1 MNRTQ
6 FAGESPR
13 QLDEGDTG
21 CMIRQLLLAYARGQR
36 VETIAVVGNAP
47 MAPDAGR
54 AALVDGSDLVFR
66 MTTFAVDEPD
76 DEPTYGRRTDVV
88 VIHRGVVVSPYTF
101 ADYTSRLYLLAEP
114 GRLFWEPET
123 LPDWWPADL
132 GFVPISN
139 RSFVL
144 PLSRLLGLSADEH
157 VWATTG
163 TLVTYLC
170 RELFPDALVR
180 LTGVSIVERPDQTD
194 FEHAWGSKVGV
205 TAEHRLH
212 AEARLLST
220 WRDSGRIEIL
230 P

>member
-1 MNRTQ
+1 MLR
-6 FAGESPR
+6 E
-13 QLDEGDTG
+13 
-21 CMIRQLLLAYARGQR
+21 LLLAYARGQR

-47 MAPDAGR
+47 MAPDAER
-54 AALVDGSDLVFR
+54 AALIDGSDLVFR
-66 MTTFAVDEPD
+66 MTTFALDEPD
-76 DEPTYGRRTDVV
+76 DEPAYGRRTDVV

-114 GRLFWEPET
+114 GRLYWEPET
-123 LPDWWPADL
+123 LPDWWPVDL

-139 RSFVL
+139 RNFVL
-144 PLSRLLGLSADEH
+144 PLSRLLGLSDEH

-170 RELFPDALVR
+170 GELFPDALVR
-180 LTGVSIVERPDQTD
+180 LTGVSIIDRPDQTD

-212 AEARLLST
+212 AESRLLRT

>member
-21 CMIRQLLLAYARGQR
+21 RMLQELLQSYARGQR
-36 VETIAVVGNAP
+36 VGTIAVVGNAP

-54 AALVDGSDLVFR
+54 AALIDGSDLVFR
-66 MTTFAVDEPD
+66 MTTFALDEPD

-88 VIHRGVVVSPYTF
+88 VVHRGVIVSPYTF

-114 GRLFWEPET
+114 GRMFWEPET
-123 LPDWWPADL
+123 LPDWWPVDL

-139 RSFVL
+139 RRFVL

-180 LTGVSIVERPDQTD
+180 LAGVSIVDQPDQTD
-194 FEHAWGSKVGV
+194 FEHAWGAKVGV
-205 TAEHRLH
+205 TEEHRLH
-212 AEARLLST
+212 AESQLLRT
-220 WRDSGRIEIL
+220 WRDSGRIEML